1 MRLNSLSLDAYMQK
15 YIWTPLGIK
24 NMTFHKATHEGVQK
38 NLVKMRQRGRFE
50 NPALVFMTP
59 VEGEVEWYDA
69 EIYDKVIPEGGEFGG
84 QGGVG
89 SASDYLKIL
98 RSLLLDDGV
107 LLKSET
113 IDKMFT
119 PQISDEVAKGLEVM
133 IVNPLLQ
140 GKFGSR
146 PVGTKVSY
154 GLTGMLIQSDLETG
168 LKKGTLTWSGLPN
181 LLWTIDREKGL
192 ACFYACNLVPW
203 GDVKINSMQQAFEK
217 EMYRRVAEE

>member
-1 MRLNSLSLDAYMQK
+1 MRLNNLSLDAYMQK

-24 NMTFHKATHEGVQK
+24 NMTFHQTTHEGVKK
-38 NLVKMRQRGRFE
+38 NLVKMRQRGRHE
-50 NPALVFMTP
+50 NPATVFLTKS
-59 VEGEVEWYDA
+59 EGGVDWYDGN
-69 EIYDKVIPEGGEFGG
+69 IYDTVIPEGGEFGG

-107 LLKSET
+107 LLKSKT
-113 IDKMFT
+113 IDEMFT
-119 PQISDEVAKGLEVM
+119 PQLPDEVAKGLEEW
-133 IVNPLLQ
+133 IVNPLIQ
-140 GKFGSR
+140 GTFGTR
-146 PVGTKVSY
+146 PVGTKLNY

-181 LLWTIDREKGL
+181 LLWTIDRQKGL

-203 GDVKINSMQQAFEK
+203 GDTKIHSMQQAFEK